1 MALLGASF
9 QIGRSALAAYQS
21 AIAITG
27 QNIANVAN
35 PNYTRLTGRLST
47 LEGGLA
53 GGIAAGGGVT
63 LSALQRHIDEALETR
78 LRMSLGSRAAAESTY
93 RSLSQVEALYNE
105 LTEYD
110 LSTQLTNF
118 FNTFAD
124 LQHNPEELTSRH
136 LVLSEADSVIR
147 TLRRQRSA
155 LLNQAVDLN
164 SAVEQSVSR
173 ANALAQEI
181 ADLNQL
187 VVTQEARGSGYSA
200 PLRDRR
206 DALLRELGE
215 LMDIQVRERDNG
227 AINVYIGGEPLV
239 EFNRSRG
246 LVVERELEQ
255 GLELASVHFGDNHG
269 TVLIRDGRLAAQLT
283 ARDEHLLGQ
292 VQALDQLARG
302 LIYEVNRVH
311 STGRGLVGYTSL
323 TSNYAVADTN
333 AALNSTQAGLPF
345 PLQNGSFHRTRTQT
359 RSTGQTTTRLIKI
372 DLDGIGTDTTLAALA
387 AQLDGVPNLSAG
399 ITSDNRLALTA
410 AAGFEIS
417 FSEDSSGALAALG
430 LATLLDGTTAAN
442 IDHHS
447 RRVSR
452 NPDFVRLLAASLSG
466 LSSDGDNAGRLM
478 TVRQA
483 SSTLLGNQSV
493 EDFQAAMVNR
503 LAVQASAA
511 LNTYEASD
519 AVYSSLMAQRE
530 AVSGVSLDEE
540 AVNLSRFETAY
551 NAAARYFTV
560 LDSMSNEVLR
570 LVS

>member
-1 MALLGASF
+1 VALLGASF

-63 LSALQRHIDEALETR
+63 LSALQRHIDEALEAR

-124 LQHNPEELTSRH
+124 LQNNPEELTSRH

-345 PLQNGSFHRTRTQT
+345 PLQNGSFIVHVRNQD
-359 RSTGQTTTRLIKI
+359 TGQTTTRLIKI

-430 LATLLDGTTAAN
+430 LATLLDGTNAAN
-442 IDHHS
+442 IDITAAVRS
-447 RRVSR
+447 
-452 NPDFVRLLAASLSG
+452 DVRLLAASLSG

-560 LDSMSNEVLR
+560 LDSMANEVLR

>member
-63 LSALQRHIDEALETR
+63 LSALQRHIDEALEAR

-124 LQHNPEELTSRH
+124 LQNNPEELTSRH

-345 PLQNGSFHRTRTQT
+345 PLQNGSFIVHVRNQD
-359 RSTGQTTTRLIKI
+359 TGQTTTRLIKI

-430 LATLLDGTTAAN
+430 LATLLDGTNAAN
-442 IDHHS
+442 IDITAAVRS
-447 RRVSR
+447 
-452 NPDFVRLLAASLSG
+452 DVRLLAASLSG

-560 LDSMSNEVLR
+560 LDSMANEVLR

>member
-1 MALLGASF
+1 VALLGASF

-27 QNIANVAN
+27 QNIANVGN

-93 RSLSQVEALYNE
+93 GSLSQVEALYNE

-110 LSTQLTNF
+110 LSTQLANF

-124 LQHNPEELTSRH
+124 LQNNPEELTSRH

-345 PLQNGSFHRTRTQT
+345 PLQNGSFIVHVRDQD
-359 RSTGQTTTRLIKI
+359 SGQTTTRLIKI
-372 DLDGIGTDTTLAALA
+372 DLDGVGGDTTLAALA
-387 AQLDGVPNLSAG
+387 AQLDGVPNLTAG
-399 ITSDNRLALTA
+399 ITSDNRLELTA
-410 AAGFEIS
+410 AEGFEIS

-430 LATLLDGTTAAN
+430 LATLLDGTNAAN
-442 IDHHS
+442 IDITAAVRS
-447 RRVSR
+447 
-452 NPDFVRLLAASLSG
+452 DVRLLAASLGG
-466 LSSDGDNAGRLM
+466 LSADGDNAGRLM

-503 LAVQASAA
+503 LAVQTSAA

-560 LDSMSNEVLR
+560 LDNMANEVLR

>member
-124 LQHNPEELTSRH
+124 LQNNPEELTSRH

-345 PLQNGSFHRTRTQT
+345 PLQNGSFIVHARNQD
-359 RSTGQTTTRLIKI
+359 TGQTTTRLIKI

-430 LATLLDGTTAAN
+430 LATLLDGTNAAN
-442 IDHHS
+442 IDITAAVRS
-447 RRVSR
+447 
-452 NPDFVRLLAASLSG
+452 DVRLLAASLSG

-560 LDSMSNEVLR
+560 LDSMANEVLR

>member
-35 PNYTRLTGRLST
+35 PNYTRLSGRLST

-63 LSALQRHIDEALETR
+63 LSALQRHIDEALEAR

-124 LQHNPEELTSRH
+124 LQNNPEELTSRH

-345 PLQNGSFHRTRTQT
+345 PLQNGSFIVHVRNQD
-359 RSTGQTTTRLIKI
+359 TGQTTTRLIKI

-430 LATLLDGTTAAN
+430 LATLLDGTNAAN
-442 IDHHS
+442 IDITAAVRS
-447 RRVSR
+447 
-452 NPDFVRLLAASLSG
+452 DVRLLAASLSG

-503 LAVQASAA
+503 LAVQTSAA

-560 LDSMSNEVLR
+560 LDNMANEVLG

>member
-1 MALLGASF
+1 VALLGASF

-124 LQHNPEELTSRH
+124 LQNNPEELTSRH

-345 PLQNGSFHRTRTQT
+345 PLQNGSFIVHVRNQD
-359 RSTGQTTTRLIKI
+359 TGQTTTRLIKI

-430 LATLLDGTTAAN
+430 LATLLDGTNAAN
-442 IDHHS
+442 IDITAAVRS
-447 RRVSR
+447 
-452 NPDFVRLLAASLSG
+452 DVRLLAASLSG

-483 SSTLLGNQSV
+483 SSTLLGDQSV

-560 LDSMSNEVLR
+560 LDSMANEVLR

>member
-1 MALLGASF
+1 VALLGASF

-124 LQHNPEELTSRH
+124 LQNNPEELTSRH

-345 PLQNGSFHRTRTQT
+345 PLQNGSFIVHARNQD
-359 RSTGQTTTRLIKI
+359 TGQTTTRLIKI

-430 LATLLDGTTAAN
+430 LATLLDGTNAAN
-442 IDHHS
+442 IDITAAVRS
-447 RRVSR
+447 
-452 NPDFVRLLAASLSG
+452 DVRLLAASLSG

-560 LDSMSNEVLR
+560 LDSMANEVLR